1 MLSEEF
7 TEEQIRAYL
16 GKVEVTP
23 RASIQFDVTAAA
35 TQHNKRSGR
44 VLSEYARVSIEGGL
58 TSVEIRGTILHGYE
72 GCAIMLSDYSFHDIS
87 WKVRHRVNM
96 VTLGHEEG
104 CEEIIFKGEK
114 IIIRVSPRVHP
125 GGGLWS
131 SPGAVPP
138 LNVVSVIMLFSN
150 MNENSI
156 WELLDLARDR
166 GRARSTFVSKKD
178 EYTTLFPK
186 SSRESPWTRDNTD
199 GSWMRFAP
207 TNYLRRTNGWG
218 LSLPS

>member
-7 TEEQIRAYL
+7 TEKQVRDYL
-16 GKVEVTP
+16 SRVEVVP

-58 TSVEIRGTILHGYE
+58 TSVEIRGKIIHGYD

-87 WKVRHRVNM
+87 WKVRHRVNT
-96 VTLGHEEG
+96 VTLGDQELVFEG
-104 CEEIIFKGEK
+104 SGLN
-114 IIIRVSPRVHP
+114 IRISPRVHL

-131 SPGAVPP
+131 FPGTVLP
-138 LNVVSVIMLFSN
+138 LNAASVLLLFSN

-156 WELLDLARDR
+156 WELLDLAQDR
-166 GRARSTFVSKKD
+166 GRARSTFVSRKD
-178 EYTTLFPK
+178 EYNTLFPK
-186 SSRESPWTRDNTD
+186 SSREYPWTQDNPY